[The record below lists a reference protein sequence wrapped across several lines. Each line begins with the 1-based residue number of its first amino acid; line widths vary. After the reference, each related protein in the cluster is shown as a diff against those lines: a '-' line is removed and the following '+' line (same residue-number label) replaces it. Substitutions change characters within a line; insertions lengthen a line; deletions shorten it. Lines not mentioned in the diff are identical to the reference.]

1 MAATSAQ
8 ASGAERIP
16 RSRAPRARTLLFLF
30 AAVPV
35 LVGGVVG
42 IGEIGSSRAEATLAE
57 GIERRSGELVLLT
70 ELSAAI
76 IDERNWNSALEGI
89 ATVGLTSAMLE
100 PFTGIDLAGEFES
113 SQAEVDRLLDL
124 ADRPDLTERIATA
137 RSQNAPDDVEGIDGL
152 ATITTRYDQLEI
164 DIEQEGEQLLD
175 QLLTE
180 AGRTRGGDELVTALR
195 VLERAA
201 DARHSVAQLATSYFG
216 AQFGAVSSVDGENG
230 YLVLIEEQSA
240 LDRAR
245 DDMRRIAA
253 TEAAARARLGVVE
266 NDDQVVAFEQAVAA
280 LIATRLEL
288 GAEAGAVDLGG
299 LLADVEQVSSIFQA
313 GNASSAA
320 HLEVVSASGDDV
332 RAAAEAMRASSNQ
345 HALMVAAMVIGG
357 VLLTTA
363 ATALL
368 LTSIAR
374 PLRELA
380 NAAVWIR
387 DGRTDR
393 RVRPFGPLE
402 TREAASALNEAA
414 ASLQAFQHHTRA
426 IADGKVPDVEM
437 GPAPIGALGAT
448 VTAAVETLAESISQ
462 QESFR
467 TRLAYEASH
476 DSLTQISNRRASL
489 ERIRSALQTRD
500 GTSRAVALLFVD
512 LDGFKAV
519 NDDLGHR
526 AGDMVL
532 RQTAERMRSCV
543 RAEDHIGRLG
553 GDEFVIVLEGA
564 DNVARADRLA
574 ARLIEALSEPIQLDI
589 AAVSVE
595 ASIGIAVDDHRNST
609 PESLLHEADLAVY
622 EAKRR
627 GRSSICRC
635 DDELRARALAES
647 NLETEIRAAIDDDQ
661 FELWHQPLV
670 DATTGAITG
679 CEALLRWHHPD
690 RGLTAPAGFV
700 LFAERS
706 DLILDIDRWVLE
718 RAAQDLADDPTLM
731 SLSVNVSSRH
741 VASTHFVDDI
751 LDPCRRHEI
760 DPSRLIVEV
769 TESAVLDDLEG
780 AAAKLSELRSF
791 GIRIALDDFGTG
803 YASLSHLREL
813 PLDIVKVDR
822 SFTHDVHAR
831 ALARLIV
838 ETGQLLELSVTAE
851 GVETAEQADALVEM
865 GVDVLQGYHFGR
877 PAPAASIRQLRSAPT
892 AL

>member
-1 MAATSAQ
+1 MPSLA
-8 ASGAERIP
+8 GAI
-16 RSRAPRARTLLFLF
+16 
-30 AAVPV
+30 
-35 LVGGVVG
+35 VGFN
-42 IGEIGSSRAEATLAE
+42 EINSSRTEAAIAED
-57 GIERRSGELVLLT
+57 IERRSDELVLLT

-76 IDERNWNSALEGI
+76 IDERNWNSALEGVEAI
-89 ATVGLTSAMLE
+89 GLTSEILE
-100 PFTGIDLAGEFES
+100 PFTGIDLVGEFD
-113 SQAEVDRLLDL
+113 ATKTEVDDLIGRIGRADL
-124 ADRPDLTERIATA
+124 ADRIDAA
-137 RSQNAPDDVEGIDGL
+137 RTQDAPVIEAVGDL
-152 ATITTRYDQLEI
+152 ATITSRYDQLEL
-164 DIEQEGEQLLD
+164 DLERESDRLLD
-175 QLLTE
+175 ELLGA
-180 AGRTRGGDELVTALR
+180 AGGTLNGDELVTALR

-201 DARHSVAQLATSYFG
+201 DARQAVAQQATSYFG
-216 AQFGAVSSVDGENG
+216 AQFGVISSDGGENG
-230 YLVLIEEQSA
+230 YLILIEESAA
-240 LDRAR
+240 LDDARA
-245 DDMRRIAA
+245 DIRRIAGA
-253 TEAAARARLGVVE
+253 DASARARLDAIQADE
-266 NDDQVVAFEQAVAA
+266 QVRAFEQAVAA
-280 LIATRLEL
+280 LVAQRLEL
-288 GAEAGAVDLGG
+288 GAGTGDVDLGD
-299 LLADVEQVSSIFQA
+299 LLTDVDVVSSIFQA

-332 RAAAEAMRASSNQ
+332 RAAAETMRSSSNQ
-345 HALMVAAMVIGG
+345 HALVVAAFVIAG
-357 VLLTTA
+357 VLFTLL
-363 ATALL
+363 ATAFLL
-368 LTSIAR
+368 ASIAR

-380 NAAVWIR
+380 NGAVWIR

-402 TREAASALNEAA
+402 TREAAFALNEAA
-414 ASLQAFQHHTRA
+414 ASLQAFQDHTGA
-426 IADGKVPDVEM
+426 LAAGEIPEIAM
-437 GPAPIGALGAT
+437 GPAPAGALGAT
-448 VTAAVETLAESISQ
+448 VTAAVETLADSISQ

-489 ERIRSALQTRD
+489 DRIRAALQTQ
-500 GTSRAVALLFVD
+500 GSASHAVALLFVD

-519 NDDLGHR
+519 NDELGHR
-526 AGDMVL
+526 AGDVVL
-532 RQTAERMRSCV
+532 RQTAERLRSCV

-564 DNVARADRLA
+564 ENVAGADRLA
-574 ARLIEALSEPIQLDI
+574 TRLLATLSEPIQLDV

-595 ASIGIAVDDHRNST
+595 ASIGIAVDERPDTT

-647 NLETEIRAAIDDDQ
+647 SLEAEIRSAIDGDE

-670 DATTGAITG
+670 DADTRETVG
-679 CEALLRWHHPD
+679 CEALLRWHHPE

-706 DLILDIDRWVLE
+706 DLILDIDRWVLD
-718 RAAQDLADDPTLM
+718 RAARDLAEDPTLT

-760 DPSRLIVEV
+760 DPGRLVVEV

-780 AAAKLSELRSF
+780 AAAKLGELRSF

-822 SFTHDVHAR
+822 SFTHDESAR

-838 ETGQLLELSVTAE
+838 ETGRLLGLSVTAE
-851 GVETAEQADALVEM
+851 GVETARQADALIEM

-877 PAPAASIRQLRSAPT
+877 PASAEAIRQLRTAPN
-892 AL
+892 AS